1 MNKLEPLRAW
11 KKLSGKKKLLTST
24 VAVVLV
30 CTVAGSLIFEKVGN
44 AGRSSKMTVQSV
56 TVTKGNIS
64 NTIVGT
70 GTLEEDAA
78 GSIAVPSGITV
89 KSISVESGDQV
100 SKGDTLATVDKTSVL
115 EAIENVQEQIEE
127 LDEKINECK
136 DSEEKTTVN
145 AKISGTVKKVY
156 VKKGD
161 DVTDCISENGSL
173 LVIAI
178 DGDKTQTID
187 VTASGGTVSKVYVSK
202 GDTVEDG
209 DKLVVI
215 KNDTHSVEYK
225 KYMAQRKA
233 LASILKKLLSISKT
247 ETIVADS
254 DGTIGDVNISEGST
268 SLESSASASNSS
280 GSSNSSTVT
289 ASKMSYSTGS
299 NELISAASASASKRL
314 GNTVKA
320 SAVTLS
326 TALKSNSVNN
336 TTTEST
342 TNDTN
347 FESSTKI
354 SVEIVSSG
362 ETTSDK
368 LVVETPKM
376 GNTPQTK
383 IENTDSSYTGTIKWN
398 TDSNTFDSE
407 TTYGAEIVLTAKE
420 GFVFGIDSITKIEKG
435 LVSGITLSDDY
446 KILSFKITFPETEA
460 VNKSESSETT
470 NTSEK
475 TTSGD
480 LENNT
485 KNSTVNNSSSSNNVV
500 QNNSNINTGSAN
512 GNAGNINSNT
522 TYLDSTHSNSES
534 LSSGTVSTS
543 TATLKSSAADSNSSS
558 DDDTDYDSYS
568 NEVTAFTISTDE
580 TMLMSVSVDE
590 LDINSVEKDQEAQI
604 TLDAIENKTFTGK
617 VTKVGNSATSS
628 SSGVSKYTVKIS
640 IPKDE
645 QMKSG
650 MNASATIVIES
661 KEDILTVPI
670 NALQEKG
677 NKTYVYTEKDSDE
690 NLSGEKEITTGLS
703 DGNNVEVIEGV
714 SEGDIIY
721 YNKTGNT
728 SSGGGAT
735 GDSNKNPGGMPDSNG
750 GSDMKSGGR
759 GGDFSGGYGGNGGTP
774 GQKPNQ

>member
-1 MNKLEPLRAW
+1 MNRIKLKNVKSWR
-11 KKLSGKKKLLTST
+11 KLSKKKKIITST
-24 VAVVLV
+24 IAVVLV
-30 CTVAGSLIFEKVGN
+30 CSVTGSLIFIKIGN
-44 AGRSSKMTVQSV
+44 AGQSAKMTAQST

-70 GTLEEDAA
+70 GTLEEDAS
-78 GSIAVPSGITV
+78 GSITVPSGITV
-89 KSISVESGDQV
+89 KSISVESGDKV

-115 EAIENVQEQIEE
+115 EAIETVQEQIEE
-127 LDEKINECK
+127 LDEKINDCK

-145 AKISGTVKKVY
+145 AKVSGTVKKIY
-156 VKKGD
+156 AKKGD
-161 DVTDCISENGSL
+161 DVTDCISENGAL

-178 DGDKTQTID
+178 DGDKTQNID

-202 GDTVEDG
+202 GDKVEAG
-209 DKLVVI
+209 DKLIVI
-215 KNDTHSVEYK
+215 ENDTHSVEYK

-233 LASILKKLLSISKT
+233 LASSLKNLLSISKT
-247 ETIVADS
+247 GTIVADS

-268 SLESSASASNSS
+268 SLGSSSSSNSNSS
-280 GSSNSSTVT
+280 ESSNSSTAT
-289 ASKMSYSTGS
+289 ASKMSYVTGS
-299 NELISAASASASKRL
+299 NKLKSTASAGVSNKTA
-314 GNTVKA
+314 NIVTA

-326 TALKSNSVNN
+326 TVSKSGSAGNS
-336 TTTEST
+336 TTEST
-342 TNDTN
+342 TATTSV
-347 FESSTKI
+347 ESSTNI
-354 SVEIVSSG
+354 SFEIASSG
-362 ETTSDK
+362 KTTSNK
-368 LVVETPKM
+368 LVVATPKT
-376 GNTPQTK
+376 GNAPQTK

-398 TDSNTFDSE
+398 AESNTFDSE
-407 TTYGAEIVLTAKE
+407 TTYSAEIVLTAKE
-420 GFVFGIDSITKIEKG
+420 GFVFGADSITKIEKG

-460 VNKSESSETT
+460 VNKSETSETT
-470 NTSEK
+470 NESKK
-475 TTSGD
+475 TTS
-480 LENNT
+480 NNSEIST
-485 KNSTVNNSSSSNNVV
+485 KSSVKNSNANSGNTSNTDSINSSRN
-500 QNNSNINTGSAN
+500 NNSNATNM
-512 GNAGNINSNT
+512 
-522 TYLDSTHSNSES
+522 DSTYSNSGN
-534 LSSGTVSTS
+534 LNSGTANTS
-543 TATLKSSAADSNSSS
+543 TATIKSSSTDSNSSS
-558 DDDTDYDSYS
+558 EADTDYDSYS
-568 NEVTAFTISTDE
+568 NEVTAFTMSTDE

-590 LDINSVEKDQEAQI
+590 LDINSVEKNQEAQI

-645 QMKSG
+645 QMKIG

-677 NKTYVYTEKDSDE
+677 NKTYVYTEKDSDG
-690 NLSGEKEITTGLS
+690 NLSGETEITTGLS
-703 DGNNVEVIEGV
+703 DGDNVEVTEGL
-714 SEGDIIY
+714 SEGDTIY

-728 SSGGGAT
+728 SSGGNMS
-735 GDSNKNPGGMPDSNG
+735 GDSNKGPRGMQDSNG